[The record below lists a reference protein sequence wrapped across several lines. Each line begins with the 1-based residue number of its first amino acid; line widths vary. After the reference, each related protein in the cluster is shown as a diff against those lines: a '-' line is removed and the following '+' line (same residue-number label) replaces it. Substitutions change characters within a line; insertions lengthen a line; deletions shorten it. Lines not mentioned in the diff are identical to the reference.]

1 MAVTNAEA
9 GKFVLPSD
17 FDQILA
23 VTRVEFLRNLRR
35 KRLLI
40 FAIIIALVS
49 ALLLA
54 VPPFFGG
61 YPNTPI
67 LGPYEFAQ
75 NFTSAI
81 SFLIILLAVFYG
93 GDALVSEFSN
103 KTGYEIFTNP
113 IRRSSLFMGKLLAS
127 LLACVIILGA
137 YYVIIAASMVA
148 IYGTLVIELLY
159 SFLFA
164 VLYMSACLGVAF
176 AISALMK
183 STVSALVLTFVLFLF
198 VLSMLSAV
206 LMIAKVRA
214 EPLLT
219 FQAGVISGFLNG
231 PYPGFFPATEVR
243 PDFGNI
249 TGNATRFDFVIYNPT
264 VTNGIVICVVWL
276 VVSIML
282 AYVVFRR
289 REMLG

>member
-9 GKFVLPSD
+9 GKYVLPSD
-17 FDQILA
+17 FDQIVT

-49 ALLLA
+49 ALVLA

-61 YPNTPI
+61 YPKDPI
-67 LGPYEFAQ
+67 LGPYSFAQ

-81 SFLIILLAVFYG
+81 DFLIILLAVFYG

-103 KTGYEIFTNP
+103 KTGYAIFPNP
-113 IRRSSLFMGKLLAS
+113 IRRSSLFMGKLFSS
-127 LLACVIILGA
+127 LLACVLVLGA
-137 YYVIIAASMVA
+137 YYIIIAASMIAV
-148 IYGTLVIELLY
+148 YGTLVIELLY
-159 SFLFA
+159 SFLYA

-198 VLSMLSAV
+198 VLSMLSGI
-206 LMIAKVRA
+206 LMFAKVRA

-231 PYPGFFPATEVR
+231 PYPGFFPPTEQR
-243 PDFGNI
+243 PNFGG
-249 TGNATRFDFVIYNPT
+249 GNATGFDFVFYNPT
-264 VTNGIVICVVWL
+264 VANGIIVCTVWR
-276 VVSIML
+276 VVSLML